1 MDIRYVLKNL
11 CGYFRRSGYVVKNSP
26 FSCTS
31 SLNGCTQYSL
41 CSEFSIRSIHTAIT
55 LCWYGENL
63 CGTTRFQIG
72 SIIFTFIWQQTT
84 FAISKTHQHCSWNP
98 KKPSTTSAASLEKSV
113 WNPFDV
119 LTLVMHWHW
128 LLLLPLP
135 LPLGVNDT
143 SINQCSPCCHCCWH
157 WCSVWIDP

>member
-1 MDIRYVLKNL
+1 MWYVLKNL
-11 CGYFRRSGYVVKNSP
+11 CWYFRRSGYVVKNLP

-55 LCWYGENL
+55 LLWYGENV
-63 CGTTRFQIG
+63 CGTTRFRNG
-72 SIIFTFIWQQTT
+72 GIILIFIWQQMT

-98 KKPSTTSAASLEKSV
+98 KKPSTMAAASLEKSV

-119 LTLVMHWHW
+119 LMLVM
-128 LLLLPLP
+128 LLP
-135 LPLGVNDT
+135 LPLGVNET
-143 SINQCSPCCHCCWH
+143 SINQCSPCCH